1 MWLWRGAQSAVFYY
15 ATCTPCAENADRR
28 KRMKEAEAARSR
40 REKEKTEEIIAD
52 QPRPFPQP
60 TAFSTNPGWSEEITL
75 GPGPPARR
83 GGNRSGHRRTDSWN
97 TDGISANSCQDVR
110 TSQRKDKGSLMQ
122 PIEDRWNRMRYQ
134 REDEPLWGEDVEVR
148 GSSVGLSGSGKANAN
163 EPSKYYIARVPP
175 VNDLHPPIVSGPK
188 SRAETRWMLQPVPS
202 ARVMA
207 GKDRFDTRTQ
217 NTGSSD
223 TRIARQ
229 TSTKKNPER
238 TQLPPVPTQNVEKK
252 PARACPPFAHLDD
265 DDDDHHHQQ
274 HHHHHHHHPRTL
286 KTPEPKNSRE
296 HTSPPLA
303 YGHDESSFVIASS
316 LRSRSDSS
324 SLASIESY
332 DIESP
337 RVSIQSPQ
345 TPITRPLSKEVDD
358 GTKLFRPHVS
368 RTLSNMHRA
377 DNKKVQLLH
386 LEISDPHDEVALGD
400 LEQIRPW
407 RWSMDI

>member
-15 ATCTPCAENADRR
+15 ATCTPCAEKVDRR

-40 REKEKTEEIIAD
+40 RAKEKHDEIVAD

-60 TAFSTNPGWSEEITL
+60 TAFSTNPGWAEEIAL

-83 GGNRSGHRRTDSWN
+83 GGNRSAHRRTDSWN
-97 TDGISANSCQDVR
+97 TDGISTNSCQDVR
-110 TSQRKDKGSLMQ
+110 ASQKKDKGSLMQ

-134 REDEPLWGEDVEVR
+134 REDEPLWGEEVEVK

-207 GKDRFDTRTQ
+207 GKDRVDTPTQ
-217 NTGSSD
+217 KSSPSD
-223 TRIARQ
+223 TRITREK
-229 TSTKKNPER
+229 STNKNPER
-238 TQLPPVPTQNVEKK
+238 THLPPLPTQHVEKK
-252 PARACPPFAHLDD
+252 SARARPPFAHLDD
-265 DDDDHHHQQ
+265 DDDDDDDDD
-274 HHHHHHHHPRTL
+274 PRPL
-286 KTPEPKNSRE
+286 KTPEPIDNRQF
-296 HTSPPLA
+296 TSPSPA
-303 YGHDESSFVIASS
+303 YGRDESNFVIASS

-324 SLASIESY
+324 SLASIDSD

-345 TPITRPLSKEVDD
+345 TPISRPMSKEADD
-358 GTKLFRPHVS
+358 GSRLFRPQVS
-368 RTLSNMHRA
+368 KTLSSLHR
-377 DNKKVQLLH
+377 DVKKVSLLH
-386 LEISDPHDEVALGD
+386 LEISDPHEEVGFGD

>member
-15 ATCTPCAENADRR
+15 ATCTPCAEKVDRR

-40 REKEKTEEIIAD
+40 REKEKNEEIIAD

-60 TAFSTNPGWSEEITL
+60 TAFSTNPGWAEEIAL

-83 GGNRSGHRRTDSWN
+83 GGNRSAHRRTDSWN
-97 TDGISANSCQDVR
+97 TDGISANSCHD
-110 TSQRKDKGSLMQ
+110 
-122 PIEDRWNRMRYQ
+122 
-134 REDEPLWGEDVEVR
+134 REDEPLWGEEMEVK
-148 GSSVGLSGSGKANAN
+148 GSSVGLSGSGKANAH

-207 GKDRFDTRTQ
+207 GKDRFPTQKSNTIDPSLTREKSTNKTSERTPLPPLSTQ
-217 NTGSSD
+217 NG
-223 TRIARQ
+223 
-229 TSTKKNPER
+229 
-238 TQLPPVPTQNVEKK
+238 EKK
-252 PARACPPFAHLDD
+252 PARVRPPFAHFDD
-265 DDDDHHHQQ
+265 DDDDDDDDD
-274 HHHHHHHHPRTL
+274 PRPL
-286 KTPEPKNSRE
+286 KTPEPKDSRE
-296 HTSPPLA
+296 YRSPSSLS
-303 YGHDESSFVIASS
+303 YGRDESNFVIASS

-324 SLASIESY
+324 SLASIDSD

-345 TPITRPLSKEVDD
+345 TPISRPMSKEADD
-358 GTKLFRPHVS
+358 GSKLFRPHVS
-368 RTLSNMHRA
+368 KTLSNLHRE
-377 DNKKVQLLH
+377 DKKVELLH
-386 LEISDPHDEVALGD
+386 LEISDHHEEVGLGD

>member
-15 ATCTPCAENADRR
+15 ATCTPCAEKVDRR

-40 REKEKTEEIIAD
+40 REKEKNEEIIAD

-60 TAFSTNPGWSEEITL
+60 TAFSTNPGWAEEIAL

-83 GGNRSGHRRTDSWN
+83 GGNRSAHRRTDSWN
-97 TDGISANSCQDVR
+97 TDGLSANSGQDVR
-110 TSQRKDKGSLMQ
+110 ASQKKDKSSLMQ
-122 PIEDRWNRMRYQ
+122 PIEERWNRMRYQ
-134 REDEPLWGEDVEVR
+134 REDEPLWGEEVEVK
-148 GSSVGLSGSGKANAN
+148 GSSVGLSGSGKSNGP

-207 GKDRFDTRTQ
+207 GKDRFPTQKSSTSDPSLTREKSPNKT
-217 NTGSSD
+217 SD
-223 TRIARQ
+223 
-229 TSTKKNPER
+229 R
-238 TQLPPVPTQNVEKK
+238 TPLPPLSTQHVEKK
-252 PARACPPFAHLDD
+252 PARVRPPFAHLDD
-265 DDDDHHHQQ
+265 DDDDDDDDD
-274 HHHHHHHHPRTL
+274 PRPL
-286 KTPEPKNSRE
+286 KTPEPKDSRE
-296 HTSPPLA
+296 YRSPSSLT
-303 YGHDESSFVIASS
+303 YGRDESNFVIASS

-324 SLASIESY
+324 SLASIDSD

-345 TPITRPLSKEVDD
+345 TPISRPMSKEADD
-358 GTKLFRPHVS
+358 GSKLFRPHVS
-368 RTLSNMHRA
+368 KTLSNLHRE
-377 DNKKVQLLH
+377 DKKVQLLH
-386 LEISDPHDEVALGD
+386 LEISDPQEEVGLGD